1 MFSLNKF
8 ILFIGAIILALSFG
22 YYIFYINAP
31 LDTIRSELPL
41 PYSEV
46 TLERKGIINK
56 IADRFKKQAG
66 IQAVVLHGV
75 GGAGKTT
82 IARQY
87 ASKQSYSSIWEVN
100 AKNRETIRASFERL
114 IYSACTTDDLKREL
128 RLISNDSD
136 IDSRER
142 KLYLF
147 FSRLVKKYDNWLLI
161 YDDVRQFED
170 IKKYYPYDEL
180 VWGNGKVIITTRNS
194 CIKDNTFIPDS
205 NFINIPE
212 LTVAEKTK
220 LFKKILPQNTA
231 FLNDIP
237 YQKLLEQIP
246 SFPLDVITAAYYI
259 KEEKI
264 PFSKYLNYIRIHD
277 GQFARFQ
284 EEILSN
290 VGNYDQSRYGIIST
304 SVKNLIDDNDN
315 IDQLLLLCLLDTRN
329 IPYNLITK
337 DKSPDIIDQI
347 NNMLKLALV
356 STEDKARNFISIHK
370 TTQVVMLSTIL
381 SSLSDKRIKTIS
393 DKVILDFLEYLNDN
407 LSKFGVF
414 ERRLMISHIH
424 KVLENVE
431 ILSSESELLL
441 KQALG
446 EYYLR
451 VDEIEKAKEIFQQI
465 IVNNKKSF
473 VKDASR
479 IATSMVLLAIC
490 NISHHE
496 NSKAKELLI
505 KANEIFQKS
514 GKNDND
520 VAWTLVWLGVIKRNC
535 SDYKQSIDL
544 LNQAIEIYEKNDEKQ
559 DLYWA
564 YVYLASAYDGI
575 GNYNKS
581 KTLLEKSRKFFIENN
596 GSEHLRNAWV
606 STYLGKVYTKIGE
619 HDKAEELLDLSHTL
633 HTKFFGVGHDKV
645 GWSKENLAYLH
656 KNLGNYKKSIQLAN
670 QALNI
675 YYTYKPVNHLALSR
689 TKMIL
694 SNVYAATGEYNKAVK
709 FAHESLNDLK
719 RYHGKHYYGE
729 KNTLITEQVKS
740 SIGVL
745 CGFNSVKI
753 KLRPASMIKK

>member
-1 MFSLNKF
+1 MYRLNKF
-8 ILFIGAIILALSFG
+8 ILFLSAIIALSFSWYFFFG
-22 YYIFYINAP
+22 NVP
-31 LDTIRSELPL
+31 LDIIRSELPL
-41 PYSEV
+41 PYSQV
-46 TLERKGIINK
+46 TLERKGIINE
-56 IADRFKKQAG
+56 IVDRFKEQSG
-66 IQAVVLHGV
+66 IQAIVLQGV
-75 GGAGKTT
+75 GGSGKTT

-87 ASKQSYSSIWEVN
+87 ASKQNYSIIWEIN
-100 AKNRETIRASFERL
+100 AKNRETIGASFERL
-114 IYSACTTDDLKREL
+114 IYSVCTTDELKDEL
-128 RLISNDSD
+128 KLISNDTD
-136 IDSRER
+136 INSKER

-147 FSRLVKKYDNWLLI
+147 FSKIIRKYDNWLLI

-212 LTVAEKTK
+212 LTVAEKSK
-220 LFKKILPQNTA
+220 LFKKILPRNIA

-237 YQKLLEQIP
+237 YEKLLEQIP

-264 PFSKYLNYIRIHD
+264 PFSKYLHYIRVND

-304 SVKNLIDDNDN
+304 SVKNLIDNSNN
-315 IDQLLLLCLLDTRN
+315 IYQLLLLCMLDTRN

-337 DKSPDIIDQI
+337 DKSPDIINQI
-347 NNMLKLALV
+347 NNMLKLALI

-381 SSLSDKRIKTIS
+381 SSLSDKRIRDIS
-393 DKVILDFLEYLNDN
+393 DKVVLDFLEYLKDN
-407 LSKFGVF
+407 LTKSGVF
-414 ERRLMISHIH
+414 ERRLMINHIH

-441 KQALG
+441 NQALG
-446 EYYLR
+446 EYYIR
-451 VDEIEKAKEIFQQI
+451 IDEIEKAKEIFQQI
-465 IVNNKKSF
+465 VKNNKEFF

-505 KANEIFQKS
+505 KANEIFRKS
-514 GKNDND
+514 DENDNN

-535 SDYKQSIDL
+535 SNYEKSIDL
-544 LNQAIEIYEKNDEKQ
+544 LKQAIEIYKKNDEQQ
-559 DLYWA
+559 DLHWA
-564 YVYLASAYDGI
+564 NVYLASAYEGI
-575 GNYNKS
+575 GDFDKS
-581 KTLLEKSRKFFIENN
+581 KILLEKARKFFIENN
-596 GSEHLRNAWV
+596 GPEHLRNAWI
-606 STYLGKVYTKIGE
+606 STYLGKVYTKMGKHE
-619 HDKAEELLDLSHTL
+619 KAEELLNLSHVL
-633 HTKFFGVGHDKV
+633 HKKFFGERHDKI

-656 KNLGNYKKSIQLAN
+656 KNLGNYRKSKQLAN

-675 YYTYKPVNHLALSR
+675 YYTYKPVNYLALSR

-694 SNVYAATGEYNKAVK
+694 SNVHAANGEYKEAVK

-719 RYHGKHYYGE
+719 RYHGKNYYGE
-729 KNTLITEQVKS
+729 KNTLITKHIKS

-745 CGFNSVKI
+745 CGFNNVRSKV
-753 KLRPASMIKK
+753 RHANMTQE